1 MSASAIITLVL
12 IVHTLITIGLV
23 TVILLQRSEGGGL
36 GIGSGSAGGLVTAR
50 GAADLLTRSTSILA
64 AAFVATSLLLAI
76 LYGQEG
82 RARRIDADAA
92 SRAAVPTVPTPG
104 EAVPT
109 PSQAPATPG
118 LPGIPFGGDA
128 APAALGAAAPAG
140 PANPAAQPGPIEGPP
155 LQIEPAEAPPLA
167 K

>member
-1 MSASAIITLVL
+1 MSANAIITLVL

-82 RARRIDADAA
+82 KARRIDAEAA
-92 SRAAVPTVPTPG
+92 ARSAVPTVPVPG
-104 EAVPT
+104 EAVPM
-109 PSQAPATPG
+109 PSPVTPG

-128 APAALGAAAPAG
+128 GPAALGQNAPAG
-140 PANPAAQPGPIEGPP
+140 QSAPAAQSGPIEGPP
-155 LQIEPAEAPPLA
+155 MQGEPAEAPPIA